1 MGAGYDTLVFG
12 LVDDLGHPTPDHP
25 MLVRQQQLVECS
37 STKLCVVLYALEQ
50 SMRRDKPLSTFESR
64 ARLLKAEVSVV

>member
-1 MGAGYDTLVFG
+1 MSFDILVFG
-12 LVDDLGHPTPDHP
+12 LVDDLGHPAPDHP

-37 STKLCVVLYALEQ
+37 SSKLCVVMYALEQ
-50 SMRRDKPLSTFESR
+50 ALRKERHLTAMESR